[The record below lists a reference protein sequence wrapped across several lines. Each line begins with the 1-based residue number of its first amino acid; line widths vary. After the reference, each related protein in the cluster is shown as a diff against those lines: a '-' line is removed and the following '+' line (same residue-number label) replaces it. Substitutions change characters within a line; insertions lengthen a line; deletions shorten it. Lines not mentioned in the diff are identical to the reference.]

1 MNIATGQ
8 RKNTVSALRNRIAHN
23 ALPHLPAGLGT
34 FLARAAL
41 SGFALFLLA
50 LASHS

>member
-1 MNIATGQ
+1 MSKTTSQ
-8 RKNTVSALRNRIAHN
+8 RKNTVSALRNRIAHSS
-23 ALPHLPAGLGT
+23 LPPVPAGLGT

-41 SGFALFLLA
+41 GGFALFLLA